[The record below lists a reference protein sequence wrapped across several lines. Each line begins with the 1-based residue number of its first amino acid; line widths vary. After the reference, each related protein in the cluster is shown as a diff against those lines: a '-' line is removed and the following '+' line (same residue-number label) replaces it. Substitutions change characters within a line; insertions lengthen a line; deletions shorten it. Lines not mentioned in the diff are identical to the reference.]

1 MSDCCPSIGATVCVD
16 SNRVTMMYPKCMLN
30 VNIIISRPTC
40 RLTHV
45 TVGMK
50 HCHCADTVLGVCRP
64 TQQYYM
70 MMIMMIT

>member
-16 SNRVTMMYPKCMLN
+16 SNRVKQGIKFLNVFVSMMYPKCMLN

-45 TVGMK
+45 TVP
-50 HCHCADTVLGVCRP
+50 V
-64 TQQYYM
+64 
-70 MMIMMIT
+70 